1 MFAVPFE
8 HYPRVKQHEEYKS
21 MLLKQLWLNHNHTEH
36 GMRTDFF
43 HNDKE
48 KIIPAY
54 YKIVT
59 SALDEY
65 LQEIEGNVG
74 FRLKIC
80 SMWYQMTSGGQSHQV
95 HTHGATGL
103 SCVWYLE
110 FDPEVHKATT
120 FYAPF
125 HDPLSGDMIQH
136 TPEVQE
142 GDLVV
147 FPSFLM
153 HEQEG
158 NDSDKR
164 RTIISFNIEGRPKPI
179 MKYT

>member
-1 MFAVPFE
+1 
-8 HYPRVKQHEEYKS
+8 
-21 MLLKQLWLNHNHTEH
+21 
-36 GMRTDFF
+36 
-43 HNDKE
+43 
-48 KIIPAY
+48 
-54 YKIVT
+54 
-59 SALDEY
+59 
-65 LQEIEGNVG
+65 
-74 FRLKIC
+74 
-80 SMWYQMTSGGQSHQV
+80 MWYQMTSGGESHQV

-164 RTIISFNIEGRPKPI
+164 RTIISFNIEGRPRPI